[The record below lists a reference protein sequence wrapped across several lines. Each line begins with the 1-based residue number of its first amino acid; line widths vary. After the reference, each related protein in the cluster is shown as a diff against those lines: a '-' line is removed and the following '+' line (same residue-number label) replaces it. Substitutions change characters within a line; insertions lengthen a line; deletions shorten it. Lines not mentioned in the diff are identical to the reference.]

1 MHRIETPRLVLRP
14 LTSKDVDAITH
25 AANDF
30 EVARWLTRMPHPYSK
45 TDAETLVAA
54 GRVHLGRVWGITRD
68 RGFCGLIGKVGA
80 FGYWLGRDHWG
91 HGCAT
96 EAGRAVIAV
105 HFDAADAKPL
115 VAGYFEGNHRSR
127 RVLEKLGFRANGE
140 SLQENRALGRKLR
153 HFDMICESPPRDAHS
168 PSSW

>member
-30 EVARWLTRMPHPYSK
+30 EVARWLAKMPYPYTR
-45 TDAETLVAA
+45 TDAEAFVAA
-54 GRVHLGRVWGITRD
+54 NRENFGGVWGITRQGD
-68 RGFCGLIGKVGA
+68 FCGVIGKVGA

-91 HGCAT
+91 HGYAT

-105 HFDAADAKPL
+105 HFDTADAKPL
-115 VAGYFEGNHRSR
+115 AAGYFEGNHRSR
-127 RVLEKLGFRANGE
+127 RVLEKLGFRITGE

-153 HFDMICESPPRDAHS
+153 HFDMICETPPRDAHS

>member
-1 MHRIETPRLVLRP
+1 MHLIETPRLVLRP
-14 LTSKDVDAITH
+14 LTSEDVDAIAR

-45 TDAETLVAA
+45 TDAEALVAA
-54 GRVHLGRVWGITRD
+54 NRENFGRVWGITRPGD
-68 RGFCGLIGKVGA
+68 FCGLIGKVGA

-91 HGCAT
+91 NGYAT

-105 HFDAADAKPL
+105 HFEAPDARPL
-115 VAGYFEGNHRSR
+115 AAGYFEGNHRSR
-127 RVLEKLGFRANGE
+127 RVLEKLGFRTIGE
-140 SLQENRALGRKLR
+140 SLVDNRALGRKLR
-153 HFDMICESPPRDAHS
+153 HFDMICETPPRDAHS